1 VEVAMSEPSELS
13 ADARSLVE
21 QGRAADAPSATDKQR
36 IKSRLTAELGASAFV
51 VTALSSTLPAAVSGG
66 SVWAAPGTAARG
78 LWRHGL
84 VKLAGAATAVGAL
97 GALYFGA
104 VSWTPTPAPA
114 NAYAPV
120 VVPQP
125 QSPTSVERAMP
136 EAIAAD
142 EPQPATQ
149 EPPATPTTLNQAAA
163 TTPAVVEASPPARQ
177 DPTTRT
183 VVKRS
188 DHAALAL
195 AAAAKEPRA
204 STLSAELTLLAA
216 AQRALR
222 DHQPQQAL
230 LVARQ
235 HAARFAGG
243 SLGEERRGIE
253 ALAHC
258 QLGERKHPSV
268 AAFLQEAP
276 SSPLAARVQKE
287 CAEP

>member
-1 VEVAMSEPSELS
+1 MSEPSELS
-13 ADARSLVE
+13 PDARSLVE
-21 QGRAADAPSATDKQR
+21 QGRVADAPSAVDRQR
-36 IKSRLTAELGASAFV
+36 IKSRLAAELGASAFV
-51 VTALSSTLPAAVSGG
+51 VTALSSTLPAAVRGG
-66 SVWAAPGTAARG
+66 PAWAAPGTAARG
-78 LWRHGL
+78 LRRHGL
-84 VKLAGAATAVGAL
+84 GKLVGAATALGAL

-104 VSWTPTPAPA
+104 VSWTPTKAPA

-142 EPQPATQ
+142 QPPLAKQ
-149 EPPATPTTLNQAAA
+149 KPAATPTTLNQAAP
-163 TTPAVVEASPPARQ
+163 TTPAVVEASLPARQ

-183 VVKRS
+183 VAKRS
-188 DHAALAL
+188 DHAAATL
-195 AAAAKEPRA
+195 AAATQQPRV

-222 DHQPQQAL
+222 EHQPQQAL

-235 HAARFAGG
+235 HAARFASG

-276 SSPLAARVQKE
+276 SSPLAVRVQKE